1 MELSNTL
8 QNNLIQSNI
17 DIEKGQNTFLNSTMG
32 KIINMGLNTGIR
44 TLLPNIIE
52 DQVIEIKDAILQ
64 NGFKAGIK
72 EAINSAIDLGKSV
85 QGIIT
90 GKFENIS
97 QARNAIK
104 TGGIIDSVSELLNL
118 AVNKSVKNNLI
129 PNSIGSIIKKGK
141 NVILETIE
149 TNIENNFNNQLKSL
163 EYLSKYENN
172 WREYYK
178 NQDFVGME
186 REYGKIKTILKNML
200 PIEQTIKEARQI
212 ENIHLLIK
220 NRGQDFNLTKE
231 ELELSK
237 KLVG

>member
-17 DIEKGQNTFLNSTMG
+17 DIEKVQNTFLNSTMG

-186 REYGKIKTILKNML
+186 REYGKIKTILKNIL

>member
-163 EYLSKYENN
+163 EYLSKY
-172 WREYYK
+172 
-178 NQDFVGME
+178 
-186 REYGKIKTILKNML
+186 
-200 PIEQTIKEARQI
+200 
-212 ENIHLLIK
+212 
-220 NRGQDFNLTKE
+220 
-231 ELELSK
+231 
-237 KLVG
+237 

>member
-1 MELSNTL
+1 MEINNTL
-8 QNNLIQSNI
+8 QNNVIQSNF
-17 DIEKGQNTFLNSTMG
+17 DIEKNQNTFLNSTIG
-32 KIINMGLNTGIR
+32 KIINGGLNTGIR
-44 TLLPNIIE
+44 ALLPNIIE

-72 EAINSAIDLGKSV
+72 EAIDSAINLGKSA
-85 QGIIT
+85 QGILT

-104 TGGIIDSVSELLNL
+104 TGGIIDTVSGLLNS
-118 AVNKSVKNNLI
+118 AVDTSVKNNII
-129 PNSIGSIIKKGK
+129 PNSIGTIIKKGK

-149 TNIENNFNNQLKSL
+149 ANIENNFNSQLKSL

-172 WREYYK
+172 WKEYYK
-178 NQDFVGME
+178 DKDFGGME
-186 REYGKIKTILKNML
+186 REYNKIKTTLKNIL

-231 ELELSK
+231 EIELSK

>member
-1 MELSNTL
+1 MELNNIL
-8 QNNLIQSNI
+8 QNNLIQSNLE
-17 DIEKGQNTFLNSTMG
+17 IEKGQNTFLNSTIG
-32 KIINMGLNTGIR
+32 KIINGGLNTGIR
-44 TLLPNIIE
+44 ALLPNIIE

-72 EAINSAIDLGKSV
+72 EAINSAINLGKSA

-90 GKFENIS
+90 GRFENIS

-104 TGGIIDSVSELLNL
+104 TGGIIDTVSDLLNS
-118 AVNKSVKNNLI
+118 AVDTSVKNNII
-129 PNSIGSIIKKGK
+129 PNSIGTIIKKGK

-149 TNIENNFNNQLKSL
+149 ANIENNFNSQLKSL

-178 NQDFVGME
+178 DKDFVGME
-186 REYGKIKTILKNML
+186 REYNKIKTTLKSVL

>member
-186 REYGKIKTILKNML
+186 REYGKIKTILKNIL

>member
-186 REYGKIKTILKNML
+186 REYGKIKTILKNIL

-220 NRGQDFNLTKE
+220 NRGQDFNLKKE
-231 ELELSK
+231 E
-237 KLVG
+237 